1 MSNDELSKQDIVRI
15 IADDPAL
22 RELLRAAEGS
32 RPDDIK
38 QVVEMLNKLNSLNS
52 D

>member
-1 MSNDELSKQDIVRI
+1 MINDNLTKLDIERI

-22 RELLRAAEGS
+22 RELLRVAEES
-32 RPDDIK
+32 RPEDIK
-38 QVVEMLNKLNSLNS
+38 QVVEMLNKLKSLNS